1 MPSIKKNPVPSAIS
15 AEAVAPEASTTSPAL
30 ALARSRRGHGRVTL
44 QDVAAQADVTSITV
58 SRYLREPGV
67 VAAATAL
74 RIQAALSAT
83 GYLPNKQ
90 AGQLASGHSRMV
102 AAIIPSIANSI
113 FSETVQGL
121 SDTLQASGYELMLAS
136 SGYSL
141 EREEAQVRAVLA
153 WSPSALVVTGRHHTK
168 GALLLLN
175 AAQRSRTP
183 VVEIWDQP
191 SHSNAA
197 SVDTQQHISQVGFNH
212 HAVGR
217 AMAEHLL
224 SRGHRH
230 LAYVDSGVVED
241 FRAHVR
247 GAGFREAARDHSRA
261 HKRDAATV
269 QLIKPPAGDAFEC
282 GRLALAQLLSL
293 PGPPISAAAFANDHL
308 ACGALLEAQARGVQI
323 PAQLAL
329 IGFGDFPI
337 SRQLQPP
344 LSSVNLPRHQIGVQ
358 AAEVLLAALQ
368 SGTAPT
374 HRALA
379 WQMQIRASTL

>member
-1 MPSIKKNPVPSAIS
+1 MPSIKKYPVLLA
-15 AEAVAPEASTTSPAL
+15 APEPPAT
-30 ALARSRRGHGRVTL
+30 APVRSRRGHGRVTL
-44 QDVAAQADVTSITV
+44 QEVAAQAGVTSITV
-58 SRYLREPGV
+58 SRYLREPGL
-67 VAAATAL
+67 VAPATAL

-83 GYLPNKQ
+83 GYVPNKQ

-102 AAIIPSIANSI
+102 AAIIPSISNSI

-141 EREEAQVRAVLA
+141 EREEAQIRAVLA
-153 WSPSALVVTGRHHTK
+153 WSPSALVVTGRHHTI
-168 GALLLLN
+168 GASLLLM
-175 AAQRSRTP
+175 AAQRGRTP

-191 SHSNAA
+191 AEGEGNSMEA
-197 SVDTQQHISQVGFNH
+197 ISQVGFNH
-212 HAVGR
+212 HEVGH

-224 SRGHRH
+224 WRGHRQ

-241 FRAHVR
+241 FRAHER
-247 GAGFREAARDHSRA
+247 GAGFRAGARAHSRA
-261 HKRDAATV
+261 NRRDPATV

-282 GRLALAQLLSL
+282 GRLALAQMLAL
-293 PGPPISAAAFANDHL
+293 PGPPITAAAFANDHL
-308 ACGALLEAQARGVQI
+308 ACGALLEAQARGIKV

-337 SRQLQPP
+337 GRQLQPQ
-344 LSSVNLPRHQIGVQ
+344 LSTVSPPRFDIGVQ
-358 AAEVLLAALQ
+358 AAQVLLAALQ
-368 SGTAPT
+368 SREPTA

-379 WQMQIRASTL
+379 WRMQIRASTG